1 MWVAKPNLNN
11 RNNMKEFSDV
21 KAAVKYLEEF
31 TGIEMAYDRNRKTK
45 EITYDWEIIGKLYQ
59 EEEEQTSNYQ
69 KCIRSK
75 WKV

>member
-11 RNNMKEFSDV
+11 TKNMKEFSDV

-59 EEEEQTSNYQ
+59 EEEQ
-69 KCIRSK
+69 KERRYLESP
-75 WKV
+75 

>member
-11 RNNMKEFSDV
+11 TKNMKEFSDV

-45 EITYDWEIIGKLYQ
+45 EVTYDWEIIGKLW
-59 EEEEQTSNYQ
+59 EEEAESQ
-69 KCIRSK
+69 
-75 WKV
+75 VGV